1 MEVTYQKE
9 CGGMILSECHGEHHL
24 PDYLGD
30 MKKVLSTSAR
40 VVPAGKFIGG
50 EEVQFGGTVVF
61 DVWYLDAENRLS
73 HESFNVDYELSC
85 PCGGDSVDGAASVS
99 VSSFSLR
106 PIGPRRMSAKAA
118 LKAEVCLRRK
128 ESYICENEGEEPAL
142 HTAPRELLVGH
153 RCFSAPAEREY
164 GEQISLPY
172 AYAGAEILYSEGNL
186 HIERAEAKENAVSVC
201 GSYAV
206 SVILGAEGMPP
217 LRLSGTYPL
226 EEQIELDGAHPDM
239 CATANGFF
247 TSLTCNLR
255 EGEEPMLT
263 FHGICELSACADGND
278 AVSVIE
284 DAFLEGGST
293 CESEMLSFDT
303 FGRSGMLCRTAE
315 LVLPLSEGEGSIADG
330 VFHTTA
336 FLKNQAHERVDSE
349 IKYTAEA
356 EICALGYSAGEDG
369 GAHYASR
376 RILAPIAL
384 SLPWEVAAGED
395 EEISI
400 LASVGACEGRVEE
413 DRLHVSVWLCFA
425 VSGRSEREIR
435 CIRRVSP
442 LASAARDFVPTYA
455 VYYPQ
460 PQDTLW
466 SIAKR
471 YGVSPSA
478 VAACNRL
485 SLQASGSGESL
496 PASLLID
503 KRKRTN

>member
-9 CGGMILSECHGEHHL
+9 CGGRILSECHGEHHL

-50 EEVQFGGTVVF
+50 EEVQFGGAVVF

-73 HESFNVDYELSC
+73 HESFSVDYELSC
-85 PCGGDSVDGAASVS
+85 PCCGDGVDGAAYVS

-118 LKAEVCLRRK
+118 LKAEVCLRQK
-128 ESYICENEGEEPAL
+128 ESYICENEGEESAL
-142 HTAPRELLVGH
+142 HTAPRELLIGR

-164 GEQISLPY
+164 GEEIAMPY
-172 AYAGAEILYSEGNL
+172 AYTGAEILYSEGNV
-186 HIERAEAKENAVSVC
+186 HIERAEAKENAVLVC

-226 EEQIELDGAHPDM
+226 EERIELEGAHPDM

-263 FHGICELSACADGND
+263 FHGICEFSACAEEND

-284 DAFLEGGST
+284 DAFLEGGSA
-293 CESEMLSFDT
+293 CESEMLTYDT
-303 FGRSGMLCRTAE
+303 FGRAGMLCRTAE

-330 VFHTTA
+330 VFHTVA
-336 FLKNQAHERVDSE
+336 FLKNQAHECADSE
-349 IKYTAEA
+349 IRYTAEA

-369 GAHYASR
+369 GTHYASR
-376 RILAPIAL
+376 RISAPIAL
-384 SLPWEVAAGED
+384 SLPWETTKGED
-395 EEISI
+395 EEISV
-400 LASVGACEGRVEE
+400 LASIGACEGRVEE
-413 DRLHVSVWLCFA
+413 DRLHVSVWLCFTIC
-425 VSGRSEREIR
+425 GRSEREIQ
-435 CIRRVSP
+435 CIRRISP
-442 LASAARDFVPTYA
+442 TASDTRNFVPAYA

-471 YGVSPSA
+471 YGVSPSS

-485 SLQASGSGESL
+485 SHPASGSGEPL
-496 PASLLID
+496 PVSLLID
-503 KRKRTN
+503 RRKKPN